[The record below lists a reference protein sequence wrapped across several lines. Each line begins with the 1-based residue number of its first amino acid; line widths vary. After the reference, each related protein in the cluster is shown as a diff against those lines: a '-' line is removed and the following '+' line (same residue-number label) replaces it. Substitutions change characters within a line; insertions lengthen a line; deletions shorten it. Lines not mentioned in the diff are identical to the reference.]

1 MGHDLSPSGVRK
13 LSHSLP
19 KAFVATHSKNREIA
33 YISPSVGIIQI
44 PGQQVF
50 MWTRT
55 FLQLLGRFSLNPTV
69 YYERISAAVG

>member
-1 MGHDLSPSGVRK
+1 VGHDLSPSGVRK

-33 YISPSVGIIQI
+33 YISPSVGILANVWYVDSYI
-44 PGQQVF
+44 F
-50 MWTRT
+50 SKH
-55 FLQLLGRFSLNPTV
+55 LQFLGRFSLNPTV